1 MKKLMTV
8 FLAAALSLAVA
19 GQASA
24 AALETSGE
32 FRVRG
37 WMLDNYLQDKHSTE
51 FWDQRL
57 RVFGSWTVVDS
68 VKINFRADILEGFWG
83 DNKQTPVF
91 DATQDPNT
99 GAVTVKQTL
108 LGTAAK
114 DQIAFDHVNMVFVW
128 PNSPLTFT
136 LGRQDASWGIGLAL
150 KSDNLDRFKVAGKF
164 GDVTVV
170 YVYTKNAELFTL
182 HDTGSVDD
190 NRSHALGA
198 IAKVGPF
205 TTGLIGSYT
214 INETSAAVDVT
225 RLLLDAY
232 VMGKAGIVDLK
243 GEVAYITGKND
254 NAAGADVDARGLG
267 IYLGAFLPAGPVTV
281 GLEGSYVSGDDLSTT
296 TKNEGAFASD
306 YQGPFWSVILFNN
319 MDYPGYANEST
330 GPSGDTSLTNG
341 YAAKA
346 SVAAVPV
353 KGLSVYGA
361 VVYAARNEDTAIA
374 KADPLGTEIDLIL
387 TYNITDNVSLTC
399 GGGYLMA
406 GDFYGNVDNPWGA
419 VAAFTTKF

>member
-8 FLAAALSLAVA
+8 FLAAALSFAVA

-24 AALETSGE
+24 TALETSGE
-32 FRVRG
+32 IRVRG

-57 RVFGSWTVVDS
+57 RVSGVWNVAEN
-68 VKINFRADILEGFWG
+68 VKVNFRADILEGFWG
-83 DNKQTPVF
+83 DNKQTPVY
-91 DATQDPNT
+91 DATTDPIT

-114 DQIAFDHVNMVFVW
+114 DPIAFDHVNMVFVW

-136 LGRQDASWGIGLAL
+136 LGRQDATWGTGLAL

-198 IAKVGPF
+198 IAKVGTF

-214 INETSAAVDVT
+214 INETSAAVDIS

-232 VMGKAGIVDLK
+232 LVGKAGIVDLK
-243 GEVAYITGKND
+243 GEIAYITGEND
-254 NAAGADVDARGLG
+254 NAVGADVDYRGLG
-267 IYLGAFLPAGPVTV
+267 VYLGAFLPVPGAVTL
-281 GLEGSYVSGDDLSTT
+281 GLEGAYVSGDDLSTT
-296 TKNEGAFASD
+296 TKNEGAFTSD
-306 YQGPFWSVILFNN
+306 YHSPFWSVILFNN
-319 MDYPGYANEST
+319 MDYPGYAGESNT
-330 GPSGDTSLTNG
+330 AGDTGLGNG
-341 YAAKA
+341 WAGKV
-346 SVAAVPV
+346 SVAAVPI
-353 KGLSVYGA
+353 KGLSIYGA
-361 VVYAARNEDTAIA
+361 VVYAARNEDTATA
-374 KADPLGTEIDLIL
+374 KADPLGTELDLVL

-399 GGGYLMA
+399 GGGYLVA
-406 GDFYGNVDNPWGA
+406 GDYYGDVDNPWGT